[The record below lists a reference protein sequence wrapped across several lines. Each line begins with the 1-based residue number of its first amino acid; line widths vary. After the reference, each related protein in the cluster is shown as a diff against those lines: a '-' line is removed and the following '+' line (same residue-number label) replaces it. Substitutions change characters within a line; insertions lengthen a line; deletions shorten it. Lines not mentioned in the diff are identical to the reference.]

1 MGYVENNL
9 LPGENVVYR
18 AKLHW
23 SFYLT
28 PISWLILC
36 GLFALW
42 TIAADRPATRSMACM
57 FSVLFLFGGFAGLV
71 ATGLA
76 ASSTEFA
83 VTDRRIIAKAGV
95 LRRHSLEILLSKV
108 ESVGF
113 SQPLL
118 GMIFN
123 YGTVVVAGTG
133 GTRER
138 FPNIADPQE
147 LRRQVHTRLL
157 PTA

>member
-1 MGYVENNL
+1 MTYVDNNL
-9 LPGENVVYR
+9 LPGERVVYR
-18 AKLHW
+18 AQLHW

-28 PISWLILC
+28 PMSWLLMSFVL
-36 GLFALW
+36 GLWGLTPNQDLMRGFACSLAP
-42 TIAADRPATRSMACM
+42 I
-57 FSVLFLFGGFAGLV
+57 LFLGGVAGLG
-71 ATGLA
+71 ALALA

-95 LRRHSLEILLSKV
+95 LRRRSIEILLSKV

-123 YGTVVVAGTG
+123 YGTVVVAGSG
-133 GTRER
+133 GTREPFR
-138 FPNIADPQE
+138 NIANPQE
-147 LRRQVHTRLL
+147 LRRQVHWRLQQS
-157 PTA
+157 T